1 MLLMRMRAMVSDY
14 LLINITIYMYSP
26 CNICTLLSRILLWGV
41 CNLFCDLQIL
51 EGGLAMVMSG
61 HHGCHVDSFL
71 WVVGERA

>member
-1 MLLMRMRAMVSDY
+1 MLLMQMRAIVSDN
-14 LLINITIYMYSP
+14 LFINRTIYMYSP

-61 HHGCHVDSFL
+61 RHGCRVDSIF
-71 WVVGERA
+71 VGCG